1 MEIIVSQE
9 ALNGI
14 VNFDELKTF
23 AREQI
28 APYENLMVE
37 EEELSTAKTVVA
49 NLRRLS
55 KAADQERIRI
65 QKEHDAKIELTK
77 QQLKD
82 LSGIFNNAALRI
94 DAQVKEIV
102 NERKQQKRLE
112 IRKHFLDN
120 STLIAEYLSFE
131 DIEDPKWLNASV
143 SLDSVKAQVDEYIER
158 FTADVKAVE
167 SIDCDAATMVALK
180 GCFKRTHSVS
190 EVLQM
195 KNRIDAEKARRE
207 AEKSA
212 QEAAHASQ
220 KTEEKPDVLTEMPKP
235 SFAMPSNIT
244 ERDVP
249 AAEKAPAPQL
259 QTESGKVTHT
269 FWVTGTREQ
278 FVLLRQFL
286 TANGMAYGR
295 P

>member
-1 MEIIVSQE
+1 MEIIVSKE

-14 VNFDELKTF
+14 VNFDELKAF

-37 EEELSTAKTVVA
+37 EEELATAKTVVA

-77 QQLKD
+77 SQLKD

-120 STLIAEYLSFE
+120 SALIAEYLSFE
-131 DIEDPKWLNASV
+131 DFEDPKWLNASV
-143 SLDSVKAQVDEYIER
+143 SLDSAKAQVDEYIER

-207 AEKSA
+207 AEKA
-212 QEAAHASQ
+212 TQEAARPSQ
-220 KTEEKPDVLTEMPKP
+220 TAEEKPDVLIKTPIP
-235 SFAMPSNIT
+235 SFAMPSNF
-244 ERDVP
+244 
-249 AAEKAPAPQL
+249 
-259 QTESGKVTHT
+259 TESEVKEPETVKTEPTMEIGKVTHT

-286 TANGMAYGR
+286 MANGMAYGKA
-295 P
+295 

>member
-102 NERKQQKRLE
+102 NERKQQKRLK
-112 IRKHFLDN
+112 IRKHFLDK
-120 STLIAEYLSFE
+120 SALIAEYLSFE

-143 SLDSVKAQVDEYIER
+143 SLDSVKSQVDDYIER

-207 AEKSA
+207 AEKVA
-212 QEAAHASQ
+212 QEAARASQ
-220 KTEEKPDVLTEMPKP
+220 KAEETPDVLTEMPKP

-244 ERDVP
+244 ERDAPV
-249 AAEKAPAPQL
+249 AEQAPAPQL
-259 QTESGKVTHT
+259 QTESGKVTYT

>member
-1 MEIIVSQE
+1 MEIIVSNE

-14 VNFDELKTF
+14 VNFDELTAF
-23 AREQI
+23 AKEQI

-37 EEELSTAKTVVA
+37 EEELATAKTVVA

-120 STLIAEYLSFE
+120 SALIAEYLSFE

-158 FTADVKAVE
+158 FTSDVKAVE
-167 SIDCDAATMVALK
+167 SIECDAATMVALK
-180 GCFKRTHSVS
+180 GCYKRTHSVS

-195 KNRIDAEKARRE
+195 KSRIDAEKARRE
-207 AEKSA
+207 AEKA
-212 QEAAHASQ
+212 AMEAAKASQ
-220 KTEEKPDVLTEMPKP
+220 HVEEKPDVFEEPPKA
-235 SFAMPSNIT
+235 SFAMPSNF
-244 ERDVP
+244 
-249 AAEKAPAPQL
+249 
-259 QTESGKVTHT
+259 TESEVEVPEAPKTEPQMEVGKVTRT
-269 FWVTGTREQ
+269 LWITGTREQ

-286 TANGMAYGR
+286 MANGMAYGK

>member
-14 VNFDELKTF
+14 VNFDELKAF

-37 EEELSTAKTVVA
+37 EEELATAKTVVA

-77 QQLKD
+77 SQLKD

-112 IRKHFLDN
+112 IRKHFLEN
-120 STLIAEYLSFE
+120 SALIAEYLSFE
-131 DIEDPKWLNASV
+131 DFEDPKWLNASV
-143 SLDSVKAQVDEYIER
+143 SLDSAKAQVDEYIER

-207 AEKSA
+207 AEKA
-212 QEAAHASQ
+212 TQEAARPSQ
-220 KTEEKPDVLTEMPKP
+220 TTEEKPDVLIETPMP
-235 SFAMPSNIT
+235 SFAMPSNF
-244 ERDVP
+244 
-249 AAEKAPAPQL
+249 
-259 QTESGKVTHT
+259 TESEVKEPETVKTEPTMEIGKVTHT

-286 TANGMAYGR
+286 MANGMAYGKA
-295 P
+295 

>member
-1 MEIIVSQE
+1 MEIIVSKE

-77 QQLKD
+77 SQLKD

-120 STLIAEYLSFE
+120 SALIAEYLSFE
-131 DIEDPKWLNASV
+131 DFEDPKWLNASV
-143 SLDSVKAQVDEYIER
+143 SLDSAKAQVDEYIER

-207 AEKSA
+207 AEKA
-212 QEAAHASQ
+212 TQEAARPSQ
-220 KTEEKPDVLTEMPKP
+220 TAEEKPDVLIETPIP
-235 SFAMPSNIT
+235 SFAMPSNF
-244 ERDVP
+244 
-249 AAEKAPAPQL
+249 
-259 QTESGKVTHT
+259 TESEVKEPETVKTEPTMEIGKVTHT

-286 TANGMAYGR
+286 MANGMAYGKA
-295 P
+295 